1 MESVPWMETRMA
13 PERKQ
18 IRSGLSPPPYR
29 NLISTAIIKT
39 HTHTQTQMSQLKN
52 TCNSSHLVP
61 EVAENVTS
69 SQRLRFP
76 GLQHPS
82 HKEEIVTEKKYIY
95 KQVGS
100 LFLQRRK

>member
-39 HTHTQTQMSQLKN
+39 HTDTNES
-52 TCNSSHLVP
+52 
-61 EVAENVTS
+61 
-69 SQRLRFP
+69 
-76 GLQHPS
+76 
-82 HKEEIVTEKKYIY
+82 IKKYMQFFTPRSRGCRERHVVTAITIPWP
-95 KQVGS
+95 S
-100 LFLQRRK
+100 TSFP